1 MLTSRNNLSGR
12 NLSLALCIFLSSSPA
27 VASNKDLA
35 WEIMKASGQLEAMDI
50 AAKEGFK
57 AGIAP
62 VAQQLKGSM
71 GDSADPIINR
81 LETEVGKLLADFLA
95 DKSLLDSLAQIY
107 ADQFSTAELT
117 EILAFYNSAVG
128 IKIKALAPEM
138 AAAGAEAGQK
148 VMIKAMPTFQAK
160 IQETMIEAGA
170 EAQQCISSR
179 G

>member
-1 MLTSRNNLSGR
+1 MLAPRNILFG
-12 NLSLALCIFLSSSPA
+12 LTPSLALCILLSSSP
-27 VASNKDLA
+27 VAASDEDLA

-71 GDSADPIINR
+71 GDCANPIINR
-81 LETEVGKLLADFLA
+81 LETEVGKLLAEFLA
-95 DKSLLDSLAQIY
+95 DKSLLDSLAKIY

-128 IKIKALAPEM
+128 IKIKALAPKM
-138 AAAGAEAGQK
+138 AAAGAKAGQQ

-170 EAQQCISSR
+170 EAQQCMTSR